1 MTYSSN
7 RGYIDNVRKQYTMRR
22 QALQGKVDA
31 ANLTVSINII
41 FSQKCLKKQ
50 ENYAIIDFAVYQNDE
65 SNVKRKGES

>member
-1 MTYSSN
+1 
-7 RGYIDNVRKQYTMRR
+7 MRR